1 MATLAAGL
9 FFGATALALR
19 DLPPLAVQWPA
30 LALATLVGVPMVVA
44 CNAAEYRVSAGLV
57 GAQVGLAR
65 SIRVSVLASTANLL
79 PVPGSAVVRT
89 QALRT
94 AGTSTGRAVSAT
106 GVVAVVWLGFTFAGA
121 GALLLGAGTG
131 STAGVLL
138 LAAGVGA
145 VALAALAIVFGLRP
159 TDPAA
164 AVVRVLAVE
173 AALVVVAAVR
183 LWLVMRGMGYEASI
197 GQATALSIAA
207 VVASA
212 TGLLPGGL
220 GVRELVAAGIS
231 PVVGLPA
238 SVGLATTAVAR
249 ISELAVLAPWGMWL
263 VLRPSPP
270 VPAPAPSPA
279 PSVAGRQGGGEGV
292 RT

>member
-1 MATLAAGL
+1 VAALAATV
-9 FFGATALALR
+9 FIGATALALR
-19 DLPPLAVQWPA
+19 GLPPLDHPVRWPV
-30 LALATLVGVPMVVA
+30 LALATLAGVPMVVA

-57 GAQVGLAR
+57 GARVGLAP

-89 QALRT
+89 QALRA

-106 GVVAVVWLGFTFAGA
+106 GVVAVAWLGLTFAAA
-121 GALLLGAGTG
+121 GALLVATGAAPAT
-131 STAGVLL
+131 GVLL
-138 LAAGVGA
+138 LACGSGA

-159 TDPAA
+159 PDPAA
-164 AVVRVLAVE
+164 AVARVLAVE

-183 LWLVMRGMGYEASI
+183 LWLVVRGLGFEASI

-238 SVGLATTAVAR
+238 SVGLAATAVAR

-270 VPAPAPSPA
+270 APVLAPTPA
-279 PSVAGRQGGGEGV
+279 VAGRAGDGGGV